1 MKRRKRAA
9 SIGFWLPCHP
19 STGRPFGVRQFTGN
33 WMENVFKKLTG
44 SNITPLVMAPLLTV
58 RVQCLT
64 GSQVRV
70 EWRQKSVAGQASHLQ
85 CVRGQ
90 ENQWWTAAARSSSFR
105 GNKNYF
111 PTNCCGLYRSH
122 FQFMT
127 PAGATFGKHLCSK
140 AHGFHICWHWSSLC
154 SLGGLFSR
162 SPFPD

>member
-64 GSQVRV
+64 AAL
-70 EWRQKSVAGQASHLQ
+70 SVSGGGRNQWLRPGHQ
-85 CVRGQ
+85 CVRA
-90 ENQWWTAAARSSSFR
+90 TKISFGFQ

-111 PTNCCGLYRSH
+111 PTNCCGLYRSA
-122 FQFMT
+122 FQFTT

-140 AHGFHICWHWSSLC
+140 AHGFHICW
-154 SLGGLFSR
+154 R
-162 SPFPD
+162 

>member
-90 ENQWWTAAARSSSFR
+90 ENQWWTAGARSSSFR

-127 PAGATFGKHLCSK
+127 PATFGKHLCSK
-140 AHGFHICWHWSSLC
+140 AHGFHICW
-154 SLGGLFSR
+154 R
-162 SPFPD
+162 